1 MFLRGKSEKSVLVWC
16 ANGFASVDMWLSVI
30 RKLKEKEG
38 IKIYFVFPEPSTLG
52 LEGKNSGLFNLVKE
66 FSDDIV
72 YRGYSRRWFIAPTLI
87 EARTAINA
95 TKFSKIDAKILR
107 LFYRLTKG
115 RASKYIIL
123 RVIGKTLSIMYKYF
137 FHIREGFTQQTLYD
151 FKLLGDVDGVLYD
164 VTVEWKLVHTEL
176 INELKNVQK
185 FSMRHGLGLSWVAD
199 HLKCE
204 ESVPKRSDV
213 TVYVKSHLEVGGYKK
228 CYGILEKNIVHA
240 SIPRHDKDWIE
251 FVCSQP
257 DASDNEEDVFDSFV
271 FIIGRQISPYHTI
284 ARKRKALKDI
294 YNVICVKNKLKLVVK
309 KHPKESLNGIDGDIY
324 RDVLG
329 MDNYGKTWL
338 FSNSHP
344 FILGKKSLF
353 SISFYSGVPLDMLAI
368 NKPTIEYLD
377 LVGLKGYDNKKS
389 LRDDHGKAV
398 SQYRYTKLV
407 LGVSSKLELE
417 RNVESILTQY
427 DATVLPLRSRYD
439 DFFKTFDDTSEVVA
453 KSEVVAN
460 DIYEKIQ

>member
-1 MFLRGKSEKSVLVWC
+1 MSLRVKSEKHILIWC

-38 IKIYFVFPEPSTLG
+38 IKIDFVFPEPSTLG
-52 LEGKNSGLFNLVKE
+52 LEDKNSGLFNLAE
-66 FSDDIV
+66 QFADDII
-72 YRGYSRRWFIAPTLI
+72 YRSYSRRWFIASTLI

-95 TKFSKIDAKILR
+95 TKFSKFDAKILR
-107 LFYRLTKG
+107 LFSRLTKG
-115 RASKYIIL
+115 RASKYFIL
-123 RVIGKTLSIMYKYF
+123 RVIGKYLSIMYKYF

-151 FKLLGDVDGVLYD
+151 FKLLGDADGVLFD

-176 INELKNVQK
+176 RNELKNVQK
-185 FSMRHGLGLSWVAD
+185 FSMFHGLGLSWVTS
-199 HLKCE
+199 LLNCE
-204 ESVPKRSDV
+204 QSAVKRSDV
-213 TVYVKSHLEVGGYKK
+213 TVYSKSHLEVNGYKK
-228 CYGILEKNIVHA
+228 CFGILEKNIVHA
-240 SIPRHDKDWIE
+240 GIPRHDKDWIE
-251 FVCSQP
+251 FICNQF
-257 DASDNEEDVFDSFV
+257 DDIKEDIFDSFV
-271 FIIGRQISPYHTI
+271 FIIGRQTSPYHTI

-294 YNVICVKNKLKLVVK
+294 YNVICVKNKLKLVIK

-368 NKPTIEYLD
+368 NKPTIEYFD
-377 LVGLKGYDNKKS
+377 LVGLKEYDNKKS
-389 LRDDHGKAV
+389 LRDENGKAV

-417 RNVESILTQY
+417 RYVESILTQY

-439 DFFKTFDDTSEVVA
+439 DFFKTFDSASEM
-453 KSEVVAN
+453 VAN
-460 DIYEKIQ
+460 DIYKRIDTLKVKNI

>member
-1 MFLRGKSEKSVLVWC
+1 MSLRVKYEKHILLWC

-38 IKIYFVFPEPSTLG
+38 VKIDFVFPEPSTLG
-52 LEGKNSGLFNLVKE
+52 LEDKNSGLFSIAEQFADNV
-66 FSDDIV
+66 I
-72 YRGYSRRWFIAPTLI
+72 YRGYSRRWFIASTLI
-87 EARTAINA
+87 EARTAVNG
-95 TKFSKIDAKILR
+95 TKFSKFDAKILR
-107 LFYRLTKG
+107 LSIRLTKG
-115 RASKYIIL
+115 KASKYAIL
-123 RVIGKTLSIMYKYF
+123 RVIGKYLSIMYEYF
-137 FHIREGFTQQTLYD
+137 FHIRENFIRHTLYD
-151 FKLLGDVDGVLYD
+151 FSLLGDTDGILFD
-164 VTVEWKLVHTEL
+164 VTVEQKLVHTEL
-176 INELKNVQK
+176 RDELKNVQR
-185 FSMRHGLGLSWVAD
+185 FSMRHGLGISWVAD

-204 ESVPKRSDV
+204 ESVSKRSDV
-213 TVYVKSHLEVGGYKK
+213 TVYVRSHLEVGGYKK

-368 NKPTIEYLD
+368 NKPTIEYFN
-377 LVGLKGYDNKKS
+377 LVGLKAYDNKKS

-407 LGVSSKLELE
+407 LGARSKLELE
-417 RNVESILTQY
+417 QHVESILNRY
-427 DATVLPLRSRYD
+427 EATVLSLRSRYD
-439 DFFKTFDDTSEVVA
+439 NFFKTFDGASEM
-453 KSEVVAN
+453 VAN
-460 DIYEKIQ
+460 DIYKKIQ